1 MRIHIWNMVQIFD
14 QIYQC
19 FFISMSRT
27 RNGRWPGSGSWN
39 PKNFKM
45 KPGTRPGNRI
55 KLDREYDQIFLISFL
70 TKNSRATE
78 SASLFDILSGHYFFK
93 IFNIPSNLLL
103 KPDLENLRAFRKLF
117 FEEKKVIYIDC
128 YIFR

>member
-1 MRIHIWNMVQIFD
+1 
-14 QIYQC
+14 
-19 FFISMSRT
+19 MSRT

-55 KLDREYDQIFLISFL
+55 KLDREYEQIFLISFL

-93 IFNIPSNLLL
+93 IFDIPSNLIL
-103 KPDLENLRAFRKLF
+103 KPDLENLKASRKLF
-117 FEEKKVIYIDC
+117 SEEKKLIYKDC

>member
-1 MRIHIWNMVQIFD
+1 MLSNFKI
-14 QIYQC
+14 
-19 FFISMSRT
+19 FIS
-27 RNGRWPGSGSWN
+27 
-39 PKNFKM
+39 NFKM
-45 KPGTRPGNRI
+45 KLGTRPVNRI
-55 KLDREYDQIFLISFL
+55 KLDREYDQIFLIAFL

-117 FEEKKVIYIDC
+117 FEEKKSNLYRLL
-128 YIFR
+128 YFSLKLRMEK